1 MPERGEI
8 VNTLR
13 SLAVDIMFNTG
24 ASKLL
29 EVNDAVDQVKSNAVE
44 AAGNVDALGDSVEG
58 AGKKAD
64 TFLGI
69 SKGFAALTGA
79 GVALGGA
86 LQKITSRADELNAG
100 LRRVEVQT
108 GVSAAEMREWIIS
121 VTDATSDVDGYV
133 RSMEE
138 LVKMGV
144 STKEEFQAIL
154 PVFDTFGTATG
165 KDMVEGIQAMNA
177 VLSALDIPMSESA
190 EHIDTLTWLTTR
202 TTVSFGDLGRTMR
215 REQARI
221 REMGLTFDE
230 IAVALATLEAE
241 GIKGPRAIM
250 AFQSAIQ
257 NAEGDIQ
264 EFWRGLGVSAEA
276 LREQNDLLLES
287 EGLTEALAAAN
298 ARSLTWWDHLKHRFD
313 MLVWSAG
320 SFLEPVKDL
329 APALMALG
337 PISAGVSKG
346 ITLMG
351 KGLKVLRAGALIPAI
366 ASTWAWTTA
375 LLANPITWV
384 IVGIM
389 ALIAAVILLW
399 KNWDQVTGW
408 LFGLWEATKEKVS
421 EIWGGIMDFLSSFWE
436 NIKDV
441 FNAGAEW
448 VRDLFTGIWDWV
460 SNLFGNL
467 ARSALEWG
475 KGVVDGLVGGIK
487 DKWND
492 AKDTVKNFASDLA
505 SSFKSFFGISSPS
518 KLMMEYGEDITAG
531 LQIGMTA
538 DVPEIPVPD
547 FPDVPQGGGR
557 GGIGQVTFSPNV
569 EIRIEGDADGEDVRA
584 ALERYFPDLMDEF
597 FEMLAVRMG

>member
-1 MPERGEI
+1 M
-8 VNTLR
+8 NTLR

-29 EVNDAVDQVKSNAVE
+29 EVNSAVDDVKSNALE
-44 AAGNVDALGDSVEG
+44 AAGNMDALGDSVEG

-64 TFLGI
+64 TFLGM
-69 SKGFAALTGA
+69 SKSFMAITGA

-86 LQKITSRADELNAG
+86 LHKVTKRADELNAG

-108 GVSAAEMREWIIS
+108 GVSAAEMREWIMS

-138 LVKMGV
+138 LIKMGV

-154 PVFDTFGTATG
+154 PVFDAFGTATG
-165 KDMVEGIQAMNA
+165 KDMVEGIQSMNA

-230 IAVALATLEAE
+230 IAVAMAALEAE

-257 NAEGDIQ
+257 NAEGDVQ
-264 EFWRGLGVSAEA
+264 EFWRGLGVTSDV
-276 LREQNDLLLES
+276 LREQNELLLDS
-287 EGLTEALAAAN
+287 TGLTEELAAAN
-298 ARSLTWWDHLKHRFD
+298 ARSLTWWDHLKHRLD
-313 MLVWSAG
+313 MVMWSAG
-320 SFLEPVKDL
+320 SLLEPLRDF
-329 APALMALG
+329 APMLLALG
-337 PISAGVSKG
+337 PISKGVSWG
-346 ITLMG
+346 FELMG
-351 KGLKVLRAGALIPAI
+351 KVLMFLRSGALIPAI
-366 ASTWAWTTA
+366 ASTWAFTTA
-375 LLANPITWV
+375 LLANPITW
-384 IVGIM
+384 IVALIGG
-389 ALIAAVILLW
+389 LIAAGIALW
-399 KNWDQVTGW
+399 QNWDKVTEW
-408 LFGLWEATKEKVS
+408 LREKWEW
-421 EIWGGIMDFLSSFWE
+421 I
-436 NIKDV
+436 
-441 FNAGAEW
+441 
-448 VRDLFTGIWDWV
+448 
-460 SNLFGNL
+460 SNLFGGMW
-467 ARSALEWG
+467 SAAKDWG
-475 KGVVDGLVGGIK
+475 KNLIDGFIGGIK
-487 DKWND
+487 QMWNK
-492 AKDTVKNFASDLA
+492 AKDAVGEVAGKIVGK
-505 SSFKSFFGISSPS
+505 FKSFFGIKSPS
-518 KLMMEYGEDITAG
+518 RLMMEYGEDIVAG
-531 LQIGMTA
+531 LQIGMTS

-569 EIRIEGDADGEDVRA
+569 EIRIEGNADGEDVRA

-597 FEMLAVRMG
+597 FELLAVRMG

>member
-1 MPERGEI
+1 M
-8 VNTLR
+8 NTLR

-29 EVNDAVDQVKSNAVE
+29 EVDSAVDAVKSNAVE
-44 AAGNVDALGDSVEG
+44 ASENMDALGDSVEG

-69 SKGFAALTGA
+69 SKGFAAITGA

-86 LQKITSRADELNAG
+86 LMKLTSRADELNAG

-138 LVKMGV
+138 LIKMGV

-154 PVFDTFGTATG
+154 PVFDAFGTATG
-165 KDMVEGIQAMNA
+165 KDMVEGIKAMNA

-221 REMGLTFDE
+221 RDMGLTFDE
-230 IAVALATLEAE
+230 IAVAMAALEAE

-257 NAEGDIQ
+257 SAEGDVQ

-287 EGLTEALAAAN
+287 EGLTEALADAN

-329 APALMALG
+329 GPVLIALG
-337 PISAGVSKG
+337 PLTKGFSKG
-346 ITLMG
+346 LGLLG
-351 KGLKVLRAGALIPAI
+351 KGFKLTRAALIPTI
-366 ASTWAWTTA
+366 ATTWAWTTA
-375 LLANPITWV
+375 LLANPVTW
-384 IVGIM
+384 IVLGIV
-389 ALIAAVILLW
+389 ALIAAIVLLW
-399 KNWDQVTGW
+399 KNWDAVTEW
-408 LFGLWEATKEKVS
+408 LRNAWNTFVDGVMK
-421 EIWGGIMDFLSSFWE
+421 GI
-436 NIKDV
+436 
-441 FNAGAEW
+441 EW
-448 VRDLFTGIWDWV
+448 IR
-460 SNLFGNL
+460 NLFGGMPGWIQAAIAAFMPFIGIPALIITHWDSIVEFFTNL
-467 ARSALEWG
+467 PKKAIEWG
-475 KGVVDGLVGGIK
+475 KSLIDGFVGGIK
-487 DKWND
+487 EMWNN
-492 AKDTVKNFASDLA
+492 AVDTVKNFANDIA
-505 SSFKSFFGISSPS
+505 DKFKSFFGISSPS
-518 KLMMEYGEDITAG
+518 KLMMEYGNDITAG
-531 LQIGMTA
+531 LQIGLTE
-538 DVPEIPVPD
+538 DIPEIPVPD

-569 EIRIEGDADGEDVRA
+569 EIRIEGNADGEDVRA

-597 FEMLAVRMG
+597 FELLAVRMG

>member
-1 MPERGEI
+1 M
-8 VNTLR
+8 NTLR

-44 AAGNVDALGDSVEG
+44 AAGNMDALGDSVEG

-64 TFLGI
+64 TFLGM
-69 SKGFAALTGA
+69 SKSFMAITGA

-86 LQKITSRADELNAG
+86 LHKVTKRADELNAG

-154 PVFDTFGTATG
+154 PVFDAFGTATN
-165 KDMVEGIQAMNA
+165 KDMVEGIKSMNA

-202 TTVSFGDLGRTMR
+202 TTVAMGDLGRTMR

-257 NAEGDIQ
+257 NAEGDVQ

-287 EGLTEALAAAN
+287 EGLTEALAEAN
-298 ARSLTWWDHLKHRFD
+298 AKSLTWWDHLKHRFD

-337 PISAGVSKG
+337 PLSKG
-346 ITLMG
+346 LSKGLSFLG
-351 KGLKVLRAGALIPAI
+351 KGLKLTRAALIPTI
-366 ASTWAWTTA
+366 ATTWAWTTA
-375 LLANPITWV
+375 LLANPVTW
-384 IVGIM
+384 IVLGIM
-389 ALIAAVILLW
+389 ALIAAIILLW

-421 EIWGGIMDFLSSFWE
+421 EIWGGIMDFLSGFWE
-436 NIKDV
+436 KIKEV
-441 FNAGAEW
+441 FNAGVEW
-448 VRDLFTGIWDWV
+448 VRDLFTGIWDWI

-467 ARSALEWG
+467 ASSAWEWG
-475 KGVVDGLVGGIK
+475 KGIIDGLIGGIK
-487 DKWND
+487 DMFGK
-492 AKDTVKNFASDLA
+492 AKEVVSDIA
-505 SSFKSFFGISSPS
+505 KGIADKFKGFFGIKSPS
-518 KLMMEYGEDITAG
+518 RLMMEYGEDITAG
-531 LQIGMTA
+531 LQIGMES
-538 DVPEIPVPD
+538 DVPEIPIPE

-557 GGIGQVTFSPNV
+557 GRIGQVTFSPHV

-584 ALERYFPDLMDEF
+584 ALERYFPDLMDDF

>member
-190 EHIDTLTWLTTR
+190 EYIDTLTWLTTG

-230 IAVALATLEAE
+230 IAVALAALEAE
-241 GIKGPRAIM
+241 GIKGPRAVM

-257 NAEGDIQ
+257 NAEEDIQ
-264 EFWRGLGVSAEA
+264 DFWRGLGVSAEA

-298 ARSLTWWDHLKHRFD
+298 ARSLTRWDHLKHRFD

-351 KGLKVLRAGALIPAI
+351 KGLRVLWTGALIPTI

-384 IVGIM
+384 IAGIM
-389 ALIAAVILLW
+389 ALIAAGILLW
-399 KNWDQVTGW
+399 KNWDQVTTW
-408 LFGLWEATKEKVS
+408 LGENWEWLK
-421 EIWGGIMDFLSSFWE
+421 
-436 NIKDV
+436 NI
-441 FNAGAEW
+441 
-448 VRDLFTGIWDWV
+448 
-460 SNLFGNL
+460 FGNL
-467 ARSALEWG
+467 WNAAKDWG
-475 KGVVDGLVGGIK
+475 KNLIDGFIGGIK

-569 EIRIEGDADGEDVRA
+569 EIRIEGNADGEDVRA
-584 ALERYFPDLMDEF
+584 ALDRYFPELMDEF
-597 FEMLAVRMG
+597 FELLAVRMG